1 MELLIFLF
9 RTNRSVENLNCL
21 YYCTHAQSGLL
32 KTFHFQCS
40 FPRIVLLGSP
50 DGLAVPL
57 TILEKQK
64 YSFEELHRD

>member
-32 KTFHFQCS
+32 KLFTSSAPFPGS
-40 FPRIVLLGSP
+40 FSWAHQMV
-50 DGLAVPL
+50 
-57 TILEKQK
+57 
-64 YSFEELHRD
+64 